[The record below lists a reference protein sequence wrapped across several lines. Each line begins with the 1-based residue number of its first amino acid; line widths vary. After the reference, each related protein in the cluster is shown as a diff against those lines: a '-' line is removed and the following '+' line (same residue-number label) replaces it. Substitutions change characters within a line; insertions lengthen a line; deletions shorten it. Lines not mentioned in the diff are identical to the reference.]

1 VALYVSIGRQLVPL
15 VAEYR
20 ADVEH
25 KAEQALGLPVHVGAL
40 EGRWSGLAPV
50 LRVRDLQLGEGAGAL
65 RLDEVKL
72 VPDLW
77 ASLTSREVRL
87 ARIQLGGLQLIL
99 REDAQGA
106 WNLEGLPK
114 KDDAPLDPA
123 ELLQRLRQLGRID
136 VFDSQVTLHPWQ
148 RDPLTLTYVSV
159 GLQAGASRQA
169 LDLRATLPDGQPL
182 ALNLRSR
189 ASAEAWHD
197 GQVAAYLSLPQSDW
211 AHWLPPSLLGKWHAS
226 ALRAGGEFWVDWGKG
241 QLQQAVVRLNAPQL
255 QGAYAERKAATLEN
269 LALSA
274 WFQRNEQGFDVMIDS
289 LAMNIGKNR
298 WESHL
303 QLRQRPG
310 QAPAD
315 ERWQVQADRL
325 DLTPLTP

>member
-1 VALYVSIGRQLVPL
+1 MAMGRLNRVLVALTRWGLGVCALLAVLVALYVSLGRELVPL

-20 ADVEH
+20 ADVES

-50 LRVRDLQLGEGAGAL
+50 LRVRDLQLGDGATAL
-65 RLDEVKL
+65 RLDDVKV
-72 VPDLW
+72 VPDVW
-77 ASLTSREVRL
+77 ASLTAREVRL

-99 REDAQGA
+99 RENEQGA

-159 GLQAGASRQA
+159 GLQAGASRHA

-182 ALNLRSR
+182 SLNLRSR
-189 ASAEAWHD
+189 ATPSAWRD
-197 GQVAAYLSLPQSDW
+197 GKVEAYLSLPQSDW
-211 AHWLPPSLLGKWHAS
+211 ARWLPPRLLGQWHAD
-226 ALRAGGEFWVDWGKG
+226 ALRAGGEFWVDWSKG
-241 QLQQAVVRLNAPQL
+241 QLYASMHRSCTVPMP
-255 QGAYAERKAATLEN
+255 GAR
-269 LALSA
+269 
-274 WFQRNEQGFDVMIDS
+274 
-289 LAMNIGKNR
+289 
-298 WESHL
+298 
-303 QLRQRPG
+303 RPG
-310 QAPAD
+310 
-315 ERWQVQADRL
+315 
-325 DLTPLTP
+325 